1 MTIAMPAAGSAAP
14 TTIGRDNALTAAGYR
29 PAWADTF
36 PKLLDFQAA
45 TRGGRAASREKAY
58 GIWESWTWG
67 QVRDN
72 VRALALGLHALG
84 LKRGDKIAVVGD
96 NRPRLYWTMVAAQ
109 CIGAIPVP
117 VYQDA
122 VAEEMRFV
130 FDHAEIR
137 FAVAE
142 DQEQVDKLLEIKDRC
157 PLLERIVYEDARGMR
172 HYDHDRLTAYDEVQR
187 LGREAAAGEPGFLD
201 AEIARGKGSDVAVM
215 LYTSGTTGQ
224 PKGCML
230 SFDNLLITAENAA
243 RFDRLTENDEILA
256 YLPMAWVGDHIFSF
270 AEAYVAGFCVACP
283 ESGATVLTDLRE
295 LGPTFFFAPPRIFE
309 NLLTTVTIRMEDA
322 GAIKRH
328 LYKMFMRVARRSGSA
343 IMDGKPVPLSD
354 RLLYALG
361 RWLVY
366 EPLKNTLGFSRV
378 RICYT
383 AGEAIGPDMFDFYR
397 SLGMNMKQLYGQTEA
412 AVFIAMQPDGQ
423 VKRDTVG
430 TPAPQV
436 DIKIAENG
444 EVLFKSPGVFL
455 EYYKNPKA
463 TAETKTPDGWVHTGD
478 AGYFDQDG
486 QLKIIDRAKDVGKLV
501 DGSLFSP
508 KYIENKL
515 KFFAYVKEAVAFG
528 DGRDQ
533 VCAFVNIDMQAV
545 GDWAERRNIPYGGY
559 QELAARPEVYDLVRG
574 CIEDVNRDLSEDPH
588 MSASQIRRFLILPK
602 ELDADDGELTRTRKV
617 RRGFIADRYLPLVE
631 ALFGRDD
638 AIDLKMDVRFE
649 DGRSGSIQGH
659 VRIDEAKTFP
669 GARAA
674 TPVPGL
680 KAA

>member
-1 MTIAMPAAGSAAP
+1 
-14 TTIGRDNALTAAGYR
+14 
-29 PAWADTF
+29 
-36 PKLLDFQAA
+36 
-45 TRGGRAASREKAY
+45 
-58 GIWESWTWG
+58 
-67 QVRDN
+67 
-72 VRALALGLHALG
+72 
-84 LKRGDKIAVVGD
+84 
-96 NRPRLYWTMVAAQ
+96 
-109 CIGAIPVP
+109 
-117 VYQDA
+117 
-122 VAEEMRFV
+122 
-130 FDHAEIR
+130 
-137 FAVAE
+137 
-142 DQEQVDKLLEIKDRC
+142 
-157 PLLERIVYEDARGMR
+157 
-172 HYDHDRLTAYDEVQR
+172 
-187 LGREAAAGEPGFLD
+187 
-201 AEIARGKGSDVAVM
+201 
-215 LYTSGTTGQ
+215 
-224 PKGCML
+224 
-230 SFDNLLITAENAA
+230 
-243 RFDRLTENDEILA
+243 
-256 YLPMAWVGDHIFSF
+256 
-270 AEAYVAGFCVACP
+270 
-283 ESGATVLTDLRE
+283 
-295 LGPTFFFAPPRIFE
+295 
-309 NLLTTVTIRMEDA
+309 
-322 GAIKRH
+322 
-328 LYKMFMRVARRSGSA
+328 
-343 IMDGKPVPLSD
+343 
-354 RLLYALG
+354 
-361 RWLVY
+361 
-366 EPLKNTLGFSRV
+366 
-378 RICYT
+378 
-383 AGEAIGPDMFDFYR
+383 
-397 SLGMNMKQLYGQTEA
+397 MNMKQLYGQTEA

-528 DGRDQ
+528 NGRDR

-574 CIEDVNRDLSEDPH
+574 CIEDVNRDLALDPH

-631 ALFGRDD
+631 ALFGHED

-674 TPVPGL
+674 APVPGL